1 MPKILLQEFVSDP
14 ICAIGHVP
22 AVADVPNAD
31 LAIFIDGD
39 VNNTD
44 QSNVIDFN
52 HFQNA
57 YTYED
62 YLENFEM
69 LDRLFETSLS
79 LQEKLQQAEET
90 IVRLQHSGHAV

>member
-1 MPKILLQEFVSDP
+1 MTKILLQEFVAEP
-14 ICAIGHVP
+14 TCAIGQIP
-22 AVADVPNAD
+22 PVADVPNAD

-39 VNNTD
+39 VRNTD

-69 LDRLFETSLS
+69 LDRLYETCLS
-79 LQEKLQQAEET
+79 LQEKLQQTQEVVAK
-90 IVRLQHSGHAV
+90 LQTH